1 MTETADERTWR
12 SEQIDRAQIA
22 ELAQRYFDLLDN
34 VDPARLREV
43 FTPNGRLDIAGTNH
57 FDLRPGERSPLG
69 LPSDPVVGFTHCL
82 HQHQIRL
89 ESDRAFG
96 EVYATAY
103 VMVEGQAGRRML
115 VRAIRYFDRYVRAGD
130 GWLIDE
136 RHHHVHWMFEAPAS
150 LALARPERATFA
162 EFLAAQG

>member
-1 MTETADERTWR
+1 MSENAEERSWL
-12 SEQIDRAQIA
+12 SEQRDRRLIG
-22 ELAQRYFDLLDN
+22 ELAQRYFDILDN

-43 FTPNGRLDIAGTNH
+43 FTPNGRLDISGANH

-69 LPSDPVVGFTHCL
+69 LPADPVVGFTHCL

-89 ESDRAFG
+89 EGDRAFG

-103 VMVEGQAGRRML
+103 VMVEGEAGRRML
-115 VRAIRYFDRYVRAGD
+115 VRAIRYFDRYVRAAD
-130 GWLIDE
+130 SWLFEE
-136 RHHHVHWMFEAPAS
+136 RRHHVHWMFEAPAT
-150 LALARPERATFA
+150 LALARPERETFA